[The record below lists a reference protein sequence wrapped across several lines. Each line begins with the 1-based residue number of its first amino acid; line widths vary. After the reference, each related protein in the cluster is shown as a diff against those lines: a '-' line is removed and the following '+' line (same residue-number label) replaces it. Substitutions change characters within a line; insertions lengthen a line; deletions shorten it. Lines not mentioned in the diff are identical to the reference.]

1 MFAQVG
7 NDWDWVVPAV
17 IVLISVLS
25 FLWNTITGAAQK
37 QNKPQQARGERP
49 LPPPGQGQ
57 PPAGAPPVEETV
69 QGKLNAEIEEF
80 LRRANERRAD
90 KNRGAAQPAQQQ
102 QKKQPREKPASQ
114 PSGQAKPKPEAA
126 EKKKRRERESVTQSV
141 EEHLGSSRFDARE
154 QHLADDVTRSE
165 AAMSEH
171 VHNVF
176 EHRLGSLG
184 ETTAEGQPTSGET
197 VATRSAEQKAEA
209 LAVAGLFLNQENLR
223 RAVILREILE
233 RPTDRW

>member
-1 MFAQVG
+1 MLAQIG
-7 NDWDWVVPAV
+7 NDWWDLAVPAV

-25 FLWNTITGAAQK
+25 FLWNAFVGAAKKLNQ
-37 QNKPQQARGERP
+37 PQQARGERP
-49 LPPPGQGQ
+49 LPPAGQGQ
-57 PPAGAPPVEETV
+57 QPAPPVEPTV
-69 QGKLNAEIEEF
+69 QEKLNAEIEEF
-80 LRRANERRAD
+80 LRRANERRGN
-90 KNRGAAQPAQQQ
+90 KNRGAAPPAQQ
-102 QKKQPREKPASQ
+102 QKKQQREQPAQQPGGQSKPRQDA
-114 PSGQAKPKPEAA
+114 G

-141 EEHLGSSRFDARE
+141 EEHLGSGKFEARE
-154 QHLADDVTRSE
+154 QSLAADVTRSE
-165 AAMSEH
+165 AEMSQH
-171 VHNVF
+171 VQQVF

-197 VATRSAEQKAEA
+197 KATQSAQQKAEA